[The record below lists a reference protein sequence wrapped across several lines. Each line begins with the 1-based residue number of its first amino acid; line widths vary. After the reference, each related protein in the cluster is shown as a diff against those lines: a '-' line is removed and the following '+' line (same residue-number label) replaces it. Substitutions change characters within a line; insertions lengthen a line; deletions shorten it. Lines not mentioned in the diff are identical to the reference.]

1 MKNLLVIAAV
11 LLMFMGLNAQGTSAS
26 VDKEVV
32 LEKIDKNTE
41 MAFIYQNTFLIEKGL
56 LVNGKREGVWQ
67 SFTENGSLAAEASF
81 SKGLKNGVWNIY
93 EEADL
98 KYVLHYQNDQRVQ
111 ANNLAVA
118 Q

>member
-11 LLMFMGLNAQGTSAS
+11 VLMFTGLNAQGVSAN
-26 VDKEVV
+26 VEKEVV
-32 LEKIDKNTE
+32 LEKVEKNID
-41 MAFIYQNTFLIEKGL
+41 MAFVYQNAVLIEKGL

-67 SFTENGSLAAEASF
+67 SFNENGTLATEASF

-93 EEADL
+93 QGSNL
-98 KYVLHYQNDQRVQ
+98 KYVLHYQNDSRVQ
-111 ANNLAVA
+111 ANNLAIV